1 MLQYAQKSIK
11 KSTCFSMNP
20 IKGYILGLLLS
31 TCRKNCVCMSS
42 NLDVSYNS
50 IHKYFDEFEHIKRD
64 LKNFLIAVANLYA
77 TEKNPG
83 TLVID
88 ATQIQK
94 LYAKNIGALCYD
106 FNNSIKRV
114 TKGLTCVTAAWTN
127 GKILVPL
134 DFDFWVREKDLK
146 DKEKYKKKTAL
157 TKDLILELK
166 DKIAFAY
173 ISLDGEYGNMLFLK
187 FLHENAL
194 YYCIR
199 MPRNRKV
206 IINGLE
212 LKLNDQPTLKQIRN
226 SRYKTTKGIYKG
238 IPAFFTS
245 HKRKGKNGTKQ
256 VVFIVSNL
264 DGLSP
269 KGYVE
274 AYSLRWPVEKMFRT
288 LKQSLG
294 LQQCQSVSEE
304 KQRAHIFATFLAF
317 TELEIQKI
325 NKKKKSPEQILKIYR
340 AQNRIQKN
348 LRLCVEEGFAM

>member
-11 KSTCFSMNP
+11 KSTHFSMDP

-31 TCRKNCVCMSS
+31 TGKKNCVCMSS
-42 NLDVSYNS
+42 DLGVSYNS
-50 IHKYFDEFEHIKRD
+50 IHKYFDEFEHKKRS
-64 LKNFLIAVANLYA
+64 LKDFLIAMVNLYGA
-77 TEKNPG
+77 EENQG
-83 TLVID
+83 TLIID

-94 LYAKNIGALCYD
+94 LYAKNIGLLCYD

-127 GKILVPL
+127 GKILIPL

-146 DKEKYKKKTAL
+146 EKEKYKKKTTL
-157 TKDLILELK
+157 TKNLILELK

-173 ISLDGEYGNMLFLK
+173 ISLDGEYGHKDFLK
-187 FLHENAL
+187 FLHENTL
-194 YYCIR
+194 YYSIR

-206 IINGLE
+206 TINALE
-212 LKLNDQPTLKQIRN
+212 LKLNDQPKLKQIRN
-226 SRYKTTKGIYKG
+226 SRYKTAKGTYKG

-264 DGLSP
+264 VGLSP
-269 KGYVE
+269 KEYVQ

-325 NKKKKSPEQILKIYR
+325 NKKKKSPEEILKIYR
-340 AQNRIQKN
+340 TQNRVQKN
-348 LRLCVEEGFAM
+348 LRLSVEEGLVM

>member
-11 KSTCFSMNP
+11 KSTRFSMAP
-20 IKGYILGLLLS
+20 IKGYILGLLFS
-31 TCRKNCVCMSS
+31 TRRKNCVCMSS
-42 NLDVSYNS
+42 DLGVPYSS
-50 IHKYFDEFEHIKRD
+50 IHKYFDEFEHKKRN
-64 LKNFLIAVANLYA
+64 LKDFLIAVANLYA

-94 LYAKNIGALCYD
+94 LYAKNIGLLCYD

-127 GKILVPL
+127 GKILIPL

-146 DKEKYKKKTAL
+146 DKGKYKKKTAL

-173 ISLDGEYGNMLFLK
+173 ISLDGEYGNKDFLK
-187 FLHENAL
+187 FIHENTL

-206 IINGLE
+206 TINGLK
-212 LKLNDQPTLKQIRN
+212 LKLNDQPKLKQIRN
-226 SRYKTTKGIYKG
+226 SKYKTAKGTYKG

-245 HKRKGKNGTKQ
+245 HKRNGKNNTKQ

-264 DGLSP
+264 DLSP

-304 KQRAHIFATFLAF
+304 KQRAHIFATFIAF